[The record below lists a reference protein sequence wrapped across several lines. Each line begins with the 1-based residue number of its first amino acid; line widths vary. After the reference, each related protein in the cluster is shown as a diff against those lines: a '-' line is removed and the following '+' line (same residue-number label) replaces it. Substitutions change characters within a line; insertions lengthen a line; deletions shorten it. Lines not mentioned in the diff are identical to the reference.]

1 MAKGNA
7 TCNDIIKFLAH
18 GTALPSYGANWELH
32 LHTADP
38 GDGGTG
44 ATNECAYTG
53 YTPVTVARD
62 SGGWAICDAD
72 GTPNAN
78 GRAFK
83 NVAEISFPECTG
95 VSDDELV
102 THVSITDVTNDQIIY
117 KGALPGGLS
126 IRVTYLHTPALPA
139 GTAIFKER

>member
-1 MAKGNA
+1 MAKGNV
-7 TCNDIIKFLAH
+7 TCNDLVKFFAH
-18 GTALPSYGANWELH
+18 GTALPSYGSNWELH

-44 ATNECAYTG
+44 ATNEATYTG
-53 YTPVTVARD
+53 YTPILVSRD
-62 SGGWAICDAD
+62 ASGWTICDAD

-83 NVAEISFPECTG
+83 NALEATFPECAG
-95 VSDDELV
+95 IPDDELL
-102 THVSITDVTNDQIIY
+102 TFASLTAPASDQIIY
-117 KGALPGGLS
+117 KGALPDGG
-126 IRVTYLHTPALPA
+126 IRATYRHTPRLPP

>member
-1 MAKGNA
+1 MAKGNV
-7 TCNDIIKFLAH
+7 TCNDLVKFYAH
-18 GTALPSYGANWELH
+18 ATAMPSYGANLELH

-53 YTPVTVARD
+53 YAAILLARD
-62 SGGWAICDAD
+62 NTAWDICDAD
-72 GTPNAN
+72 GAPNAS

-83 NVAEISFPECTG
+83 NIVEATFAECTG
-95 VSDDELV
+95 VSDDETV
-102 THVSITDVTNDQIIY
+102 THVSLTAPASDQILF
-117 KGALPGGLS
+117 KGALPVPIS
-126 IRVTYLHTPALPA
+126 VTYLHTPRLPV